1 MGNASHSKNYGISVG
16 LTFSVIVLLIHAIV
30 DWLNGGDSQGD
41 SVLWIL
47 QAILYFT
54 AALIA
59 AGNQF
64 NSQMHLDDS
73 LFGVVEAG
81 RGAPMIMSVVMWGYI
96 IVRSLILDDAGMFG
110 GSGVFP
116 FCGFILLDF
125 IVAFSFGHWGGTII
139 RKRHE
144 EVDPNF

>member
-1 MGNASHSKNYGISVG
+1 MDNTGHSKSYGLPVG
-16 LTFSVIVLLIHAIV
+16 LTFSVIILLIHAVV
-30 DWLNGGDSQGD
+30 DWLNSGNSQGD

-47 QAILYFT
+47 QALLYFV

-59 AGNQF
+59 ASSQF
-64 NSQMHLDDS
+64 NSQKHMDETLS
-73 LFGVVEAG
+73 GVIEAG
-81 RGAPMIMSVVMWGYI
+81 RGAPMIMSGVMWGYI

-125 IVAFSFGHWGGTII
+125 VVAFSFGNWGGTII

-144 EVDPNF
+144 EVDPNS

>member
-1 MGNASHSKNYGISVG
+1 MDNTGHPKNYGISMG

-30 DWLNGGDSQGD
+30 DWLNGGDSRGD
-41 SVLWIL
+41 SILWIL
-47 QAILYFT
+47 QSILYFV
-54 AALIA
+54 AALVA
-59 AGNQF
+59 ASSQF
-64 NSQMHLDDS
+64 NAQSHLDVP

-139 RKRHE
+139 KKRHE
-144 EVDPNF
+144 DVDPNS